1 MLLFSLLF
9 PYGDFI
15 LVNFKIVLTF
25 ISKRILYV
33 FDGIPDVIL
42 PNPQNLSI
50 LNSHIKYN
58 NNINFTSR
66 TYSGPLNN

>member
-42 PNPQNLSI
+42 
-50 LNSHIKYN
+50 
-58 NNINFTSR
+58 TSDV
-66 TYSGPLNN
+66 